1 VPVFGYDGGATPELV
16 DSKSGILTPSVEVDV
31 MSPYFEN
38 FLMKEW
44 DRQYI
49 QDHARKLLTKKQE
62 FWKI

>member
-1 VPVFGYDGGATPELV
+1 
-16 DSKSGILTPSVEVDV
+16 
-31 MSPYFEN
+31 MSPYFEK

-62 FWKI
+62 FWKE